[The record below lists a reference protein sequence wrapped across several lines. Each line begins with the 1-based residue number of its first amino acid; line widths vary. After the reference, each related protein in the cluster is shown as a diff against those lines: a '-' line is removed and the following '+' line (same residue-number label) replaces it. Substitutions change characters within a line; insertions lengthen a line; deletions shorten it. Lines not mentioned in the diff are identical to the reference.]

1 MAHTYILLTSKGT
14 YYIGS
19 TDELEK
25 RILQHAKGMVA
36 STKTKLPIKLI
47 YKEYF
52 PTRGEAQK
60 KEYKIKSWKSKKL
73 IESLIIRKTMPPS
86 SSPV

>member
-1 MAHTYILLTSKGT
+1 MAHTYILLTNKGT

-19 TDELEK
+19 ADKLEK
-25 RILQHAKGMVA
+25 RISQHVKGMVA
-36 STKTKLPIKLI
+36 STKTKLPVQLV

-52 PTRGEAQK
+52 STRGQAQK

-73 IESLIIRKTMPPS
+73 IESLISKTMPPS